1 MILLVE
7 LFALNVI
14 AASIWYLKQLIEREK
29 DGCERLELLKIKVEK
44 DLEEAKRINEDTTKM
59 IEGGGYDQD

>member
-7 LFALNVI
+7 LFALSVI
-14 AASIWYLKQLIEREK
+14 AASIWYLKQLIERKE

-44 DLEEAKRINEDTTKM
+44 DLEEAKRINEDTMKM
-59 IEGGGYDQD
+59 IEGGGNDRD